1 MGRRSLVQ
9 LGLITLAMLA
19 LAMPALAVGWALV
32 TLDQLPVESRAGHTL
47 SLGFV
52 VWQHCVTP
60 IDTASGTEPMT
71 PRLSASNVDTGESI
85 RADARKEGPLGHFV
99 VDVTFPSAGVWE
111 WQITPEPFQPT
122 RLGQLT
128 VLAAA
133 AAAAEPA
140 DASGTMLEPVISR
153 APIRWI
159 GAFMV
164 LAAAALALASR
175 RGAPARERALRPH

>member
-9 LGLITLAMLA
+9 LGLIMLAMLA
-19 LAMPALAVGWALV
+19 LAAPALAGGWALV
-32 TLDQLPVESRAGHTL
+32 TLDQLPVEPRAGQTL
-47 SLGFV
+47 SLGFMV
-52 VWQHCVTP
+52 RQHGVTP
-60 IDTASGTEPMT
+60 IDAAFGTEPMT

-99 VDVTFPSAGVWE
+99 VEVTFPSAGVWE

-133 AAAAEPA
+133 AAPAEPA
-140 DASGTMLEPVISR
+140 AATGTVLDPAISR
-153 APIRWI
+153 APVRWI
-159 GAFMV
+159 GTFMV
-164 LAAAALALASR
+164 LAAAGLALAGR

>member
-19 LAMPALAVGWALV
+19 LATPALAGGWALV
-32 TLDQLPVESRAGHTL
+32 TLDQLPVEPRAGQTL
-47 SLGFV
+47 SLGFMV
-52 VWQHCVTP
+52 RQHGVTP
-60 IDTASGTEPMT
+60 IDTAFGTEPMT

-85 RADARKEGPLGHFV
+85 RADARQEGPLGHFV

-133 AAAAEPA
+133 AAAEPA
-140 DASGTMLEPVISR
+140 GATGTMLEPAISR
-153 APIRWI
+153 APLRWI

-164 LAAAALALASR
+164 LAAAALALAGR

>member
-9 LGLITLAMLA
+9 FGLITLAMLA
-19 LAMPALAVGWALV
+19 LATPARAGGWALV
-32 TLDQLPVESRAGHTL
+32 TLDQLPVEPRAGQTL
-47 SLGFV
+47 RLGFMV
-52 VWQHCVTP
+52 RQHGVTP
-60 IDTASGTEPMT
+60 IDGAFGTEPMT

-85 RADARKEGPLGHFV
+85 RADARKGGPVGYFV

-111 WQITPEPFQPT
+111 WQITPEPFQAT

-133 AAAAEPA
+133 ASPAEPA
-140 DASGTMLEPVISR
+140 APTGTVLDPAISR
-153 APIRWI
+153 APLRWI

-164 LAAAALALASR
+164 LAAASLALAGR
-175 RGAPARERALRPH
+175 RGTPARARTLRPH

>member
-19 LAMPALAVGWALV
+19 LATPALAGGWALV
-32 TLDQLPVESRAGHTL
+32 TLDQLPVEPRAGQTL
-47 SLGFV
+47 SLGFMV
-52 VWQHCVTP
+52 RQHGVTP
-60 IDTASGTEPMT
+60 IDAAFGTEPMT

-85 RADARKEGPLGHFV
+85 RVDARKEGLVGHFV

-133 AAAAEPA
+133 AAPTEPA
-140 DASGTMLEPVISR
+140 GATGTVLEPAIPRVPLRS
-153 APIRWI
+153 I
-159 GAFMV
+159 GALMV
-164 LAAAALALASR
+164 LAAAGMALAGR
-175 RGAPARERALRPH
+175 RGTPARARVLRPH